1 MPTPLQL
8 ISTDFDGTLHSDFT
22 EPRVPIALQEKLAQL
37 QAEGATWLINTG
49 RELAELSDGLA
60 QADLSVHP
68 DYVVAVEREIFRC
81 AGDEFIPLTDWNE
94 QCAATQNAIFEK
106 NRARLPELFEW
117 VNEHFDAQV
126 YEDPWSPFCLIAR
139 NNADADVIQQRVN
152 DHFADEPLLACVRN
166 DIYARLSH
174 TDYTKGTAMAEV
186 ARRLNIPREGIFAAG
201 DHWNDLAMLQCDL
214 AQWLVAPANA
224 ITEVLEHVRAQGG
237 YVAESKYGEGVLEGI
252 EWALATEVF

>member
-1 MPTPLQL
+1 MSTPLKL

-49 RELAELSDGLA
+49 RELADLCDGLA

-106 NRARLPELFEW
+106 NHARLPELFEW

-126 YEDPWSPFCLIAR
+126 YEDQWSPFCLIAR
-139 NNADADVIQQRVN
+139 NNADADVIQKRVN
-152 DHFADEPLLACVRN
+152 DHF
-166 DIYARLSH
+166 
-174 TDYTKGTAMAEV
+174 
-186 ARRLNIPREGIFAAG
+186 
-201 DHWNDLAMLQCDL
+201 
-214 AQWLVAPANA
+214 
-224 ITEVLEHVRAQGG
+224 
-237 YVAESKYGEGVLEGI
+237 
-252 EWALATEVF
+252 